1 MEEKII
7 NPFEIMPPE
16 NRWRPTKEQ
25 QELFG
30 EATEKLMPPLVE
42 KIRQA
47 VYQWRL
53 NKYKGATETSKQLLN
68 FWFEQ
73 KHDKTVYDI
82 QKYFFLQREAIESII
97 YMYEVAK
104 ALDKYEMLRFH
115 YDTSKEIANNEF
127 PENWTRY
134 VIKAATGSGKT
145 KIMVLAIVW
154 AYFNKLY
161 EKNSTLSKN
170 QLVIAPN
177 IIVLNRLKKDF
188 EGLKAFKKDPAIP
201 GNGYFDR
208 NWKNDFKPIIHFQDE
223 LKPISDDGNI
233 FLTNIHRVYLTD
245 TEPTQEEY
253 YLGNKPKSDAD
264 KAKGLDLGKILR
276 STKIKDIVVLNDEAH
291 HIHDHKMQWFKSIKD
306 INNQLKLKQGKNISV
321 QIDFTAT
328 PKHTNGSIF
337 VQTISD
343 FPLVEAINQNIVKSP
358 VLPDEK
364 SRSQLKE
371 KISSKFT
378 ERYRE
383 FIGLGVHEWKLQYEE
398 FKSQKTPL
406 LFIMTTNTKEADET
420 KEFLEKEYEILKN
433 AVLVIHTNQSGDI
446 KETGTS
452 KKDKEKLEKLRK
464 AADNVDSPNSP
475 YKAIVSVMMLREGWD
490 VRNVSTIVGLRP
502 YKAKAKILPEQTL
515 GRGLRKMFGF
525 DRTEE
530 LVVVGSPAFIEFV
543 EEIKKDG
550 VKLGYRSMGGENK
563 KKNSIFIEIDKKNK
577 KKDMEMLNIVL
588 PVLSPRIYRDFK
600 DLSKIDENSIGIKTL
615 KLKKFSDKDL
625 KKIVFRDIN
634 NKISHITEYS
644 DTVPDYRNVI
654 KFFTNNILQSVR
666 MFSGFEQLYPKVE
679 NFIKTILFGKE
690 VKLSEAQTIKNLAEP
705 EAKKIIYDTFKTL
718 IDKQTIK
725 DNKTAKLKSKIH
737 ITQAKPF
744 FSDSKKFLPPVKSA
758 FNKIIGDSDFELD
771 FSAFLD
777 TSHDI
782 ISFAKNYLSLNF
794 RMEYQGED
802 GNLHDYYPDFFVK
815 ENEKSIYIIETKG
828 REDLDDIRKI
838 KRLKTW
844 CEDVNNLQN
853 EIKYIPIYIKQKNW
867 DKYREDIRKF
877 ADIKKLFNLKK

>member
-47 VYQWRL
+47 VYEWRL

-82 QKYFFLQREAIESII
+82 QQYFFLQREAIESII

-104 ALDKYEMLRFH
+104 ALDKYEMMRF
-115 YDTSKEIANNEF
+115 DSSERITTGMF

-154 AYFNKLY
+154 SYFNKLY

-201 GNGYFDR
+201 ENGYFDQ

-291 HIHDHKMQWFKSIKD
+291 HIHDPKMQWFKSIQD

-420 KEFLEKEYEILKN
+420 KEFLEKEYEILKD

-502 YKAKAKILPEQTL
+502 YKSKAKILPEQTL

-525 DRTEE
+525 NIKEE

-543 EEIKKDG
+543 EEIKKNG

-563 KKNSIFIEIDKKNK
+563 KKNSILIEIDKENK
-577 KKDMEMLNIVL
+577 KKDIEMLNIVL

-600 DLSKIDENSIGIKTL
+600 DLSKIDENSIAIKTL
-615 KLKKFSDKDL
+615 KLKKFSDKEL

-644 DTVPDYRNVI
+644 DTVPDYRNVV

-690 VKLSEAQTIKNLAEP
+690 VKLSDAQTIKNLAEP
-705 EAKKIIYDTFKTL
+705 KAKKIIYDTFKTL

-737 ITQAKPF
+737 ITEAKPF
-744 FSDSKKFLPPVKSA
+744 FADSKKFLPPTKSA

-771 FSAFLD
+771 FAAFLD
-777 TSHDI
+777 TSPDI

-815 ENEKSIYIIETKG
+815 ENENTIYIIETKG

-838 KRLKTW
+838 ARLKTW

-877 ADIKKLFNLKK
+877 ADIKKLFKIKKV